1 MMSFRYYFFKCFLS
15 PSIYWSSASFF
26 LFLPLTVILLFHAEK
41 VQFLFWL
48 LIWFFNKIMQ
58 SCCKLHQVVKG
69 LLLSECFP
77 NTPVTVCLKCQQKQ
91 RETSTEV
98 TSEKE
103 GCSVHQRPDISTVKT
118 TAMGLFPYWCSPA
131 AESVSSCRCWYELR
145 ARARQRRKVSVT
157 YCNLPFYKLQ
167 NRVMMLWNRSLR
179 LKKSWVGQKH
189 YTGFFTAELLTAL
202 KRLVSTVAFQEWAD
216 WEDFS
221 SSFGNRIVLCRS
233 TPLESVLGNVRFVKI
248 HFLNTYLYSH
258 HVSDTMRRGQSAVMN
273 RGKVSV
279 LHKHGREIKRYNGG
293 LPWWSSD

>member
-1 MMSFRYYFFKCFLS
+1 MTSFRYYFLKCFLS
-15 PSIYWSSASFF
+15 PSIYWSGASFF

-48 LIWFFNKIMQ
+48 LICFFNKIMQ

-69 LLLSECFP
+69 LLLSECFA

-118 TAMGLFPYWCSPA
+118 TEMGLFPYWCSPA
-131 AESVSSCRCWYELR
+131 AESVSSCRCRYELR
-145 ARARQRRKVSVT
+145 ARARQRRKLSVT

-179 LKKSWVGQKH
+179 LRKAGLDRNITQASLLQNFSQPWKGWCPQWLSKSGQ
-189 YTGFFTAELLTAL
+189 TGRISQVHLGTEFSFAGAHPWNLCWEMSDSSKFIFLTPICTPTMYRTPWGVDRVQWWTEARSLNFTSTAE
-202 KRLVSTVAFQEWAD
+202 R
-216 WEDFS
+216 
-221 SSFGNRIVLCRS
+221 
-233 TPLESVLGNVRFVKI
+233 
-248 HFLNTYLYSH
+248 
-258 HVSDTMRRGQSAVMN
+258 
-273 RGKVSV
+273 
-279 LHKHGREIKRYNGG
+279 
-293 LPWWSSD
+293 